1 MKTLINKLSLEGE
14 ISNFGV
20 CQKRKRKSKTKKKIN
35 IASPHNLWRILK
47 KNKLSLLD

>member
-20 CQKRKRKSKTKKKIN
+20 CQKRKRKSKTKKK
-35 IASPHNLWRILK
+35 LIL
-47 KNKLSLLD
+47 LHHTIYGEF